1 MKKFVGFENIGSEL
15 VVKINVKD
23 VFQSEDRFNL
33 WLSNNLNLTTKT
45 IGIDYDPVSCTRERT
60 LGCGRTDLY
69 LKDNNGRVVVI
80 ESQVGRSDDGHLG
93 KLQRYIGESESD
105 GNYVLAGVMI
115 CGKVSD
121 GILAAVQ
128 SLNGNSKRSRI
139 YLIEAEFYEVRGHGY
154 HPKFNVERGS
164 LMGGHESK
172 NTRSRIIRDD
182 FMSFSNSKGTLQLSL
197 PSNNNEVICRLG
209 VTGVYVQLS
218 FNVAEGTVK
227 CQLNIDGKNQE
238 RYVQD
243 FEKDEVEIRKSLGVE
258 VEFNL
263 SRPDGIRKTIGLVD
277 EVDFYYIDSPD
288 FFQQYYDIMKVFY
301 LTFRS
306 RVECLKYAGL

>member
-1 MKKFVGFENIGSEL
+1 MKKMVDFERIGSEL
-15 VVKINVKD
+15 VVKRDVKD
-23 VFQSEDRFNL
+23 VFQSEDTFNL
-33 WLSNNLNLTTKT
+33 WLSNNLSLITKS

-60 LGCGRTDLY
+60 LGSGRTDIY
-69 LKDNNGRVVVI
+69 LKDNHGRVVVI
-80 ESQVGRSDDGHLG
+80 ESQVGQSDDGHLG
-93 KLQRYIGESESD
+93 KLQRYIGESESG

-128 SLNGNSKRSRI
+128 SLNSNSKRSRI

-154 HPKFNVERGS
+154 HPKFNVEGIS
-164 LMGGHESK
+164 LIGGRESK
-172 NTRSRIIRDD
+172 NTKSSIVRDD
-182 FMSFSNSKGTLQLSL
+182 FMRFSNSKGALQLSL
-197 PSNNNEVICRLG
+197 PSNNNEVTSRLG
-209 VTGVYVQLS
+209 VTGIYVQLS

-227 CQLNIDGKNQE
+227 CQLIIDGKNQD
-238 RYVQD
+238 RYVQG
-243 FEKDEVEIRKSLGVE
+243 FVKDEVEIRKSLGVE

-277 EVDFYYIDSPD
+277 EVDFYYSESPD
-288 FFQQYYDIMKVFY
+288 FFQRYYEMMKVFD

-306 RVECLKYAGL
+306 RIECLKYAGL